1 MELKNLLG
9 LPIYDTNM
17 GELLSVLLS
26 FIKANQK
33 KTIFGISA
41 AAYGRLKYRK
51 DLGRIYHEFDI
62 NIAEGGGIPLLAKIF
77 GIKITEK
84 IGLTN
89 LTLNLISLAAK
100 HNFKIQLFGST
111 DEVLSESEIN
121 IKKKHPNIKLAQSIN
136 GYFQDNEIDL
146 IIDKVNKESPD
157 ILFIGITYPI
167 KERFAIK
174 YKDRLNVK
182 LIVPC
187 GGAFEVLACKVK
199 RPPFELKYIPLAW
212 LFRFFQEPRRLFK
225 PIIVTTFYMIVWVF
239 LILYFRH
246 ITHIERNPSIL
257 KFFGITGNEWDPKKD
272 GIRN

>member
-1 MELKNLLG
+1 MELRNLLG

-17 GELLSVLLS
+17 DDLISTLLS
-26 FIKANQK
+26 FIKANKK

-41 AAYGRLKYRK
+41 AAYGRLKFRK

-62 NIAEGGGIPLLAKIF
+62 NIAEGGGIPLLSKFF
-77 GIKITEK
+77 GVNITEK

-89 LTLNLISLAAK
+89 LTQSLISLAAK
-100 HNFKIQLFGST
+100 HNLKIQLFGST
-111 DEVLSESEIN
+111 DDVLSDSKTN
-121 IKKKHPNIKLAQSIN
+121 IKKKHPNINLARSIN
-136 GYFQDNEIDL
+136 GYFKDSEIDL
-146 IIDKVNKESPD
+146 IIDKINKESPD

-187 GGAFEVLACKVK
+187 GGAFEVLAGRVK

-212 LFRFFQEPRRLFK
+212 LYRFFQEPRRLFK
-225 PIIVTTFYMIVWVF
+225 PIIVTSFYTMFWVF
-239 LILYFRH
+239 PILYFRH

-257 KFFGITGNEWDPKKD
+257 KFFSITGDEWDPQID